1 MTDTLG
7 QSQVIPYLIGL
18 SKSGYSITLISCE
31 KPASY
36 QRNSALISSL
46 LKENNID
53 WHPLFYT
60 KKPPVLSTLWDMFKM
75 NRKIRQLH
83 LDKDFK
89 VVHCRSYITSLLGEK
104 FCKKNNIPFVFDM
117 RGFWADER
125 VEGTIWNLKNPIFK
139 WIYNYFKRKELD
151 FVNTAAA
158 IVSLTHAGKR
168 EIQSWKILPSQKHKI
183 TVIPCSADF
192 DLFVPATALQRKK
205 ARANAGIDESDF
217 VIAYLGSIG
226 TWYLLD
232 EMLDFFSICLKQ
244 NPQSKFYV
252 LTGDSKQELYAKAKS
267 KGIPENSLMVEF
279 AERKQV
285 PEKLAA
291 ADWGISFIKP
301 SFSKTASSPT
311 KMGEMLAMGIPL
323 IVNGNVGDVQE
334 IIEQVGG
341 GLCIMELNHASYI
354 EAIEKMGKYD
364 SNDRNKIRMKSKEI
378 YHLQKAIDSYVSI
391 YNSILK

>member
-1 MTDTLG
+1 
-7 QSQVIPYLIGL
+7 
-18 SKSGYSITLISCE
+18 
-31 KPASY
+31 
-36 QRNSALISSL
+36 
-46 LKENNID
+46 
-53 WHPLFYT
+53 
-60 KKPPVLSTLWDMFKM
+60 
-75 NRKIRQLH
+75 
-83 LDKDFK
+83 
-89 VVHCRSYITSLLGEK
+89 
-104 FCKKNNIPFVFDM
+104 
-117 RGFWADER
+117 
-125 VEGTIWNLKNPIFK
+125 
-139 WIYNYFKRKELD
+139 LD

-334 IIEQVGG
+334 IIEQVDG